1 MSRCRTASPTDPIIT
16 NWGYRSLTKTPW
28 LRTLAG
34 VSDDF
39 AVAAY
44 VEFRDYPAWD
54 VVDRA
59 INALTEN
66 QDIDETTVHEL
77 IVGYIVKSLAEAGL
91 LTK

>member
-1 MSRCRTASPTDPIIT
+1 MR
-16 NWGYRSLTKTPW
+16 
-28 LRTLAG
+28 
-34 VSDDF
+34 DDF
-39 AVAAY
+39 ATTAY

-77 IVGYIVKSLAEAGL
+77 VVGHIVKSLAEAGL